1 MAGQPMELL
10 TGGSGMYG
18 AHPQPS
24 AVTGPAQNA
33 NLAAYAGNVQ
43 PHHSVVG
50 IVLLAVL
57 VLFILDRAGFRFAVT
72 AGRR

>member
-10 TGGSGMYG
+10 TGGTGMY
-18 AHPQPS
+18 S
-24 AVTGPAQNA
+24 SGPAVAPQNA
-33 NLAAYAGNVQ
+33 NGAAVGANAAGLE
-43 PHHSVVG
+43 PHHGVVCL
-50 IVLLAVL
+50 VLIAVA